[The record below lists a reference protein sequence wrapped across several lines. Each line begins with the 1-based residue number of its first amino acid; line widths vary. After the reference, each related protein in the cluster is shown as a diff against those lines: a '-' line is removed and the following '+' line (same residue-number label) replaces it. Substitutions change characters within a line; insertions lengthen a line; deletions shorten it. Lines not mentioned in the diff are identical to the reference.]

1 MKRLAYSLAALAIFG
16 LATGGLA
23 VPAASEDGV
32 LWVEVCGRPDMRVAI
47 RLGGGDQKK
56 DNRDCAE
63 ACHAAL
69 CRKTLDS
76 QRNGDARG
84 AVV

>member
-1 MKRLAYSLAALAIFG
+1 MKRIAQSLAAFAILG
-16 LATGGLA
+16 LSTGGLA
-23 VPAASEDGV
+23 TPVAGEDGV
-32 LWVEVCGRPDMRVAI
+32 LWVEVCGRPGMRVAI
-47 RLGGGDQKK
+47 RLGGGEQKR

-63 ACHAAL
+63 ACHAAM